1 MPSSTRTAIDEEN
14 DYNLTSNEEPELSE
28 PQLLSSL
35 NVPGDVTEL
44 KVIGSSFLFQLIG
57 LMVIIIIIIIIS
69 RSWTGL
75 PIYSQYY
82 VWEELF
88 DSVHLSS
95 LL

>member
-44 KVIGSSFLFQLIG
+44 KVIGSSFF
-57 LMVIIIIIIIIS
+57 V
-69 RSWTGL
+69 
-75 PIYSQYY
+75 
-82 VWEELF
+82 
-88 DSVHLSS
+88 
-95 LL
+95 